1 MLKGIAKNMDENY
14 YQMINSKKIKT
25 KLKIKMMF
33 P

>member
-14 YQMINSKKIKT
+14 YQMINSKEKT
-25 KLKIKMMF
+25 KLKVKMMF